1 MTITDIL
8 KYISYKPKSV
18 VDNGDGHTVAEFR
31 RYKGCVPTLDLCCD
45 RIIFEIANEGCS
57 NSLPSVVADVGEW
70 KNFIA
75 AVREIVRSLHDLY
88 SGEVRKSNTHG

>member
-18 VDNGDGHTVAEFR
+18 FENEEGHTVAEFR
-31 RYKGCVPTLDLCCD
+31 SYKGRVPTLDLWCD
-45 RIIFEIANEGCS
+45 RIIFDISADGNTNG
-57 NSLPSVVADVGEW
+57 LPVVVADVGEW

-88 SGEVRKSNTHG
+88 SGEARK